1 MKLITLGSA
10 VLTGAAASLISLA
23 PVAAAQPVPCTDP
36 PGSATEGTPCEPDGA
51 EGPPA
56 LVGELPPGTDGVPD
70 VAGCYPGRICE

>member
-70 VAGCYPGRICE
+70 VAGCYPGRICD